1 MEDDK
6 ELYSY
11 LTYME
16 LYGLCVMEETPLE
29 SGQVEKVAKRISF
42 IRNCHYGYVN
52 FAQYTFYR

>member
-6 ELYSY
+6 ELYNY
-11 LTYME
+11 LTFME

-42 IRNCHYGYVN
+42 IRNCHYG
-52 FAQYTFYR
+52 